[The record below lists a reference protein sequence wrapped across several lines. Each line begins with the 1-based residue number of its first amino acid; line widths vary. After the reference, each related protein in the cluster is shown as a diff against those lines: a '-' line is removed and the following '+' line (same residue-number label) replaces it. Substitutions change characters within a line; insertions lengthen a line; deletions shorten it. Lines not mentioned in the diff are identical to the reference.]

1 MQPVSPARH
10 ARLLAAFVIPE
21 VGASGRLDNLE
32 STENRSDDHVRFNH
46 AGFNTTRSHLS
57 EVKTTIRIVPTRPLT
72 HQNGQSPAEV
82 MQISGASDRCGST
95 AAVAPCLPLP
105 PQLVGSGHS
114 ASANRAPVPTRRR
127 TGQ

>member
-72 HQNGQSPAEV
+72 HQNGQSPA
-82 MQISGASDRCGST
+82 QGA
-95 AAVAPCLPLP
+95 PLHGDFTP
-105 PQLVGSGHS
+105 ARVPRTWACR
-114 ASANRAPVPTRRR
+114 ASK
-127 TGQ
+127 G